1 MRENFREHRPQ
12 ILSSL
17 KPGDVL
23 IAFFVLYFIFVFL
36 LRFAL
41 EVTERPGKK
50 CIITVRL
57 LKFGGKR

>member
-1 MRENFREHRPQ
+1 MRANFRDHRPQ

-23 IAFFVLYFIFVFL
+23 IAFFVLYFLLLL

-41 EVTERPGKK
+41 EVTERHGKK

>member
-1 MRENFREHRPQ
+1 MRANFRDHRPQ

-23 IAFFVLYFIFVFL
+23 IAFFVLYFLLLL

>member
-1 MRENFREHRPQ
+1 M
-12 ILSSL
+12 LSSL

-23 IAFFVLYFIFVFL
+23 IAFFVLYFLLL

>member
-1 MRENFREHRPQ
+1 MRENFRDHRPQ

-23 IAFFVLYFIFVFL
+23 IAFFVLYFLLL

-41 EVTERPGKK
+41 EVTERPGEK